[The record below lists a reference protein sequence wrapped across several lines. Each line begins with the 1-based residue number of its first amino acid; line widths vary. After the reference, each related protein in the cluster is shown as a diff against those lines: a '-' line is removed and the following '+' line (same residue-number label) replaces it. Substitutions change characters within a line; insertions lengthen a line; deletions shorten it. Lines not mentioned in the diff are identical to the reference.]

1 MHLAD
6 ESVGFMGGY
15 PIVGDAI
22 SLATGSALAAKLDGS
37 DRVTAVFFGDAGMES
52 GQLWES
58 VNFARTHKLKLLY
71 ICENNGYATATPI
84 DQRQPN
90 GHLWFRLANAVGNA
104 TWEASGKPERG
115 YHWTTQLLQ
124 ELPGFLEVVTCRW
137 REHVGPRYAWDQ
149 VPESRSQVEHHMKK
163 DLLEGL
169 AYPDID
175 ARITAAFEKA
185 ETAPWPEAALA
196 L

>member
-1 MHLAD
+1 MVNTFYVPL
-6 ESVGFMGGY
+6 F
-15 PIVGDAI
+15 
-22 SLATGSALAAKLDGS
+22 LLKK
-37 DRVTAVFFGDAGMES
+37 AGKEPLRA
-52 GQLWES
+52 G
-58 VNFARTHKLKLLY
+58 
-71 ICENNGYATATPI
+71 
-84 DQRQPN
+84 
-90 GHLWFRLANAVGNA
+90 
-104 TWEASGKPERG
+104 
-115 YHWTTQLLQ
+115 
-124 ELPGFLEVVTCRW
+124 CRW